1 VGAVTV
7 AATSK
12 ASSNGKPF
20 DLDALAAESVGERFR
35 FIYGGREWSIP
46 LVEDIDKRLLD
57 RMAEAPDAV
66 AREAFQL
73 AFGDEWAEFDQLPM
87 SLRTLNALLEE
98 WSRHSGLELGE
109 GLASP
114 RS

>member
-1 VGAVTV
+1 MTV
-7 AATSK
+7 AATSNG
-12 ASSNGKPF
+12 SRNGKPF
-20 DLDALAAESVGERFR
+20 DLDALAAESVGEPFR
-35 FIYGGREWSIP
+35 FIYGGRQWSIP
-46 LVEDIDKRLLD
+46 RVDDVDKRLLD

-73 AFGDEWAEFDQLPM
+73 AFGEEWAEFDGLPM
-87 SLRTLNALLEE
+87 SLRTFNALLEE
-98 WSRHSGLELGE
+98 WSRYSGLELGE